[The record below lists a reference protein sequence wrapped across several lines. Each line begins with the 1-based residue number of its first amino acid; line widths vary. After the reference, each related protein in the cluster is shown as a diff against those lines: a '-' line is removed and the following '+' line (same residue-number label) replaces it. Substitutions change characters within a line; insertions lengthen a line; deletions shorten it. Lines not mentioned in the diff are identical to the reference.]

1 MGRIK
6 SLASAG
12 FTLLEL
18 LVVLML
24 MAMVYALAVPMISAG
39 LPGTELKGAA
49 RQLAA
54 GLRQARSLA
63 VTRKEES
70 TLILDVEQRNF
81 KVSGDQR
88 RYALPAKVDISLF
101 TAQSEL
107 LPDKIGAIRFYPDGS
122 STGGRIT
129 VKSGVRKYDINVDW
143 LTGQVTILN

>member
-6 SLASAG
+6 SRASAG

-39 LPGTELKGAA
+39 MPGTELKGAA

-129 VKSGVRKYDINVDW
+129 VKSGVRKYEINVDW